1 MTNEQWK
8 KLLRVIDGEVFDPP
22 LVGFIIDSP
31 WLPGWAGMSI
41 MDYFSSE
48 QNWFEAN
55 LKALKKFPEIIFIPG
70 FWAEFGMCTEPS
82 AFGTKCVWGE
92 NAFPSPMKLTGD
104 AKQIVAMGKPNP
116 QTDGLCPFVLK
127 RLSCFR
133 DQIESHGHHI
143 KFAVARGPFNLAS
156 FLMGTTEFL
165 MALKLQPED
174 TNNLLSMVTDF
185 IVDWLKLQRR
195 TFGSIEGIFLLD
207 DIVGF
212 VGPDDFKASAKPYLA
227 RAFAAFDAK
236 VKLFHNDAAGLVC
249 APHLADIGVN
259 VFNFSHNH
267 SILQMRKL
275 AGPDVVL
282 LGNIPPRD
290 CLAAG
295 SAEQVRSFVKELLK
309 FVPDAGRVI
318 LSCGGGMP
326 PAVSTENIW
335 AFLSAAS
342 GERSL
347 PREQSKGR
355 TAGY

>member
-1 MTNEQWK
+1 VTNEHWE
-8 KLLRVIDGEVFDPP
+8 KLLRVIEGEVFDPP

-31 WLPGWAGMSI
+31 WLPGWAGIST

-48 QNWFEAN
+48 QKWFDAN
-55 LKALKKFPEIIFIPG
+55 LKAIKEFPDIIFIPG

-92 NAFPSPMKLTGD
+92 NAFPSPMKLIGD
-104 AKQIVAMGKPNP
+104 VKQIIAAGKPNP

-127 RLSCFR
+127 RLSFFC
-133 DQIESHGHHI
+133 DQKKSKSHQI
-143 KFAVARGPFNLAS
+143 KFAIARGPFNLAS

-174 TNNLLSMVTDF
+174 TNSLLAMVTDF
-185 IVDWLKLQRR
+185 IVDWLKLQKS
-195 TFGSIEGIFLLD
+195 TFPSIEGIFLLD

-212 VGPDDFKASAKPYLA
+212 VGPDDFVASAKPYLK
-227 RAFAAFDAK
+227 RAFETFDAK
-236 VKLFHNDAAGLVC
+236 VRLFHNDAAGLVC
-249 APHLADIGVN
+249 APHLIDIGVN

-267 SILQMRKL
+267 SIPEIRKL
-275 AGPDVVL
+275 TGPNVVL

-290 CLAAG
+290 VLAAG
-295 SAEQVRSFVKELLK
+295 SAEQVQKSVKEMLK
-309 FVPDAGRVI
+309 FVPEAGRVI

-326 PAVSTENIW
+326 PAVSTENIN

-342 GERSL
+342 G
-347 PREQSKGR
+347 K
-355 TAGY
+355 